1 MKRCVNQMRV
11 DAARQSIK
19 ELEREIANGHLDNQ
33 KKTRLEEMIVRQ
45 QKIIDKYS

>member
-19 ELEREIANGHLDNQ
+19 ELQRAIENGHLDNQ
-33 KKTRLEEMIVRQ
+33 TRIRLEEMIERQ